1 MGKFSEATEAVKR
14 HSCFC
19 GIIRGV
25 ICAAG
30 IIIAAVF
37 PPRVNNTSC
46 ADTGKAFAM
55 LQLAESLLSKAKE
68 LSPTYEDIPR
78 IAETSD
84 ALQQDRPRD
93 CSEILDKD
101 NSRSG
106 VYTVW
111 PSGGFKQGKSIRVYC
126 DMSIDGNSK
135 ERKLSKKQDF
145 NLEWEDY
152 KNGFGDLTEEFWLG
166 NENIY
171 ALTNQGE
178 CEIRFDMQDNESD
191 TRFAVYSNF
200 KIDDESSGYV
210 LHIGN
215 YSGNAGDAMKYHDG
229 QQFKTKETNAGADF
243 LQGGWWIFEWAYAHL
258 NGRLI
263 PGENEPRSIHW
274 HTWKQNIGLA
284 SVEMKIRLK

>member
-1 MGKFSEATEAVKR
+1 MGNFPEVTEKVRR

-19 GIIRGV
+19 GIICGV

-30 IIIAAVF
+30 IIIVAVF
-37 PPRVNNTSC
+37 PPRGNSTSC

-78 IAETSD
+78 MAETSD

-93 CSEILDKD
+93 CSEILEKD

-111 PSGGFKQGKSIRVYC
+111 PSGGFTHGKSIRVYC
-126 DMSIDGNSK
+126 DMSIDGEGWTVIQRRGNFP
-135 ERKLSKKQDF
+135 KKQDF

-166 NENIY
+166 KHKKLELW
-171 ALTNQGE
+171 A
-178 CEIRFDMQDNESD
+178 
-191 TRFAVYSNF
+191 
-200 KIDDESSGYV
+200 
-210 LHIGN
+210 
-215 YSGNAGDAMKYHDG
+215 
-229 QQFKTKETNAGADF
+229 
-243 LQGGWWIFEWAYAHL
+243 IFEQIL
-258 NGRLI
+258 
-263 PGENEPRSIHW
+263 
-274 HTWKQNIGLA
+274 
-284 SVEMKIRLK
+284 KILGGISAGVV